1 MLNDPRTHGLWEQ
14 TAPEAPATPEL
25 EGLETADVVIVG
37 AGYTGLSAAYHLAS
51 QGKKVVVL
59 EAVEI
64 GYGGAGRNVGLINGG
79 MWTMPDELPGVL
91 GPLYGDRL
99 LSLLGDAPLYVRSLI
114 QKHGIECELETNGT
128 LPAPRGLDWICV
140 SPKGKAR
147 LAQTWGHELKLVYP
161 QADCTPEQVAHLDF
175 RHFYLQALDDPA
187 HPEHQQAALDYCLT
201 HPRWKLS
208 LQTHKWLRIR

>member
-14 TAPEAPATPEL
+14 TAPEAPAMPEL

-79 MWTMPDELPGVL
+79 MWTMPDELPGV
-91 GPLYGDRL
+91 
-99 LSLLGDAPLYVRSLI
+99 
-114 QKHGIECELETNGT
+114 
-128 LPAPRGLDWICV
+128 
-140 SPKGKAR
+140 
-147 LAQTWGHELKLVYP
+147 
-161 QADCTPEQVAHLDF
+161 
-175 RHFYLQALDDPA
+175 
-187 HPEHQQAALDYCLT
+187 
-201 HPRWKLS
+201 
-208 LQTHKWLRIR
+208 